1 MKRRDEILVG
11 LFLIIATTVG
21 VLGTIWLV
29 RGGLSEGYP
38 LYARFPWG
46 VGLKVGQPVQLAG
59 VDVGYVAEV
68 GLDPNGTLLVQMAIE
83 DKYGIPVNTT
93 AQVVPV
99 GIFGDAAVALT
110 PAGPSL
116 EYIPHGD
123 TVPVGANTTSTAEL
137 LARADS
143 IERNVSAIVVELQR
157 QLVTDGG
164 LAELRATIGSTN
176 ALIAQ
181 LGTIAAEQSRGLTAT
196 MASARRSVGALDST
210 LIDSTLRN
218 LQNASANTEA
228 LTANLQQTTTQ
239 LNAVLAQLQ
248 TTNGTAGKLLND
260 PSLYSDLRGLVTRL
274 DSLASDLQKN
284 PKKYVNLS
292 IF

>member
-1 MKRRDEILVG
+1 MKRRDGILVG

-29 RGGLSEGYP
+29 RGGLSKGYP

-59 VDVGYVAEV
+59 VSVGYVAEV
-68 GLDPNGTLLVQMAIE
+68 GLDPNGTLIVRMAIE
-83 DKYGIPVNTT
+83 DKYGIPESTT

-99 GIFGDAAVALT
+99 GIFGDAAVALI
-110 PAGPSL
+110 PAAPSL
-116 EYIPHGD
+116 KYIPRGD
-123 TVPVGANTTSTAEL
+123 TVPVGSNTTSTAEL

-143 IERNVSAIVVELQR
+143 IERNVSAITVELQR
-157 QLVTDGG
+157 QLVTEGG
-164 LAELRATIGSTN
+164 LADLRASIGSTN

-181 LGTIAAEQSRGLTAT
+181 LGSIAAEQSRGLTST
-196 MASARRSVGALDST
+196 MASARRSVSALDST
-210 LIDSTLRN
+210 VIDSTLRN

-260 PSLYSDLRGLVTRL
+260 PALYTDLRGLVTRL